1 MRLALLLVAAVLAS
15 AGAYAGD
22 DPPLTKIPLTP
33 GTVMVRLSIGGDVYC
48 AAFETFQRRRRGAL
62 VARYNPPP
70 ASCTADAP
78 NG

>member
-1 MRLALLLVAAVLAS
+1 
-15 AGAYAGD
+15 
-22 DPPLTKIPLTP
+22 
-33 GTVMVRLSIGGDVYC
+33 VRLSIGGDVYC